1 MATYDDLLLAA
12 EDPGLNKRVRVACVI
27 AADSICNEAAG
38 TTNHVNRMLWAKSVF
53 QNPQAEAQRMLW
65 AVLAQNKA
73 ATLAAITGANDA
85 TVQAAVNTAVDRFA
99 TGVA

>member
-1 MATYDDLLLAA
+1 MATYDELLLAA

-27 AADSICNEAAG
+27 AADSICNELVSV
-38 TTNHVNRMLWAKSVF
+38 TNHANRMLWAKSVF
-53 QNPQAEAQRMLW
+53 QNPGAEASRMLW